1 MGKSPFAPAV
11 TRSTHCQAD
20 HNVST
25 CIASSPRQAVE
36 MHRHIN
42 MPLPETPPSLL
53 DNLSDSLVNAFTKV
67 RKPDE
72 RFLEMKEGIDKFED
86 GMSGVERLVTKER
99 ARTEG
104 ERFARRFLFE
114 GMRSLQADVNRR
126 NVRSRTGLRRSGG
139 FVSRSRVP
147 RIRDHGASES
157 VRRANARL
165 FRAAEESGKFLQ
177 YQ

>member
-1 MGKSPFAPAV
+1 
-11 TRSTHCQAD
+11 
-20 HNVST
+20 
-25 CIASSPRQAVE
+25 

-99 ARTEG
+99 TRTEG
-104 ERFARRFLFE
+104 TSRLSFSLSIRFE
-114 GMRSLQADVNRR
+114 
-126 NVRSRTGLRRSGG
+126 
-139 FVSRSRVP
+139 
-147 RIRDHGASES
+147 
-157 VRRANARL
+157 
-165 FRAAEESGKFLQ
+165 
-177 YQ
+177 Y

>member
-1 MGKSPFAPAV
+1 ML
-11 TRSTHCQAD
+11 
-20 HNVST
+20 
-25 CIASSPRQAVE
+25 QAVE

-104 ERFARRFLFE
+104 A
-114 GMRSLQADVNRR
+114 
-126 NVRSRTGLRRSGG
+126 
-139 FVSRSRVP
+139 SRSC
-147 RIRDHGASES
+147 
-157 VRRANARL
+157 
-165 FRAAEESGKFLQ
+165 FSG
-177 YQ
+177 

>member
-1 MGKSPFAPAV
+1 
-11 TRSTHCQAD
+11 
-20 HNVST
+20 
-25 CIASSPRQAVE
+25 

-86 GMSGVERLVTKER
+86 GMAGVERLVTKER

-104 ERFARRFLFE
+104 ELSMAHFA
-114 GMRSLQADVNRR
+114 DC
-126 NVRSRTGLRRSGG
+126 
-139 FVSRSRVP
+139 
-147 RIRDHGASES
+147 
-157 VRRANARL
+157 
-165 FRAAEESGKFLQ
+165 
-177 YQ
+177 